1 MNELEIFRNL
11 SKKIESLKKSNYNI
25 NFIPRQTISININ
38 NEKYYISLICDKNWQ
53 VQVVIL
59 DKNNNI
65 VYKILELDGDRASIT
80 KLQNNLYVFTDSIA
94 YIFDINNFKIEPLT
108 VNLGNLDLQ
117 GISANDNN
125 IFAYSIAKDRI
136 IKYDKNLV
144 PIEEYENRYSNKK
157 IRMSLELACNQETF
171 FSIPMM
177 VPTEEQYLLMKKFIQ
192 YYINSKISE
201 ENDQIHSC
209 SFNNDENTLY
219 ITMYN
224 LIWVIKNETEFS
236 YLYFKDKAI
245 TTALYDNDLKKLII
259 NFGSTK
265 GNHLSGSIV
274 ELSNDEI
281 KKKAIKLTSI
291 SSTFK
296 YSKNLESPSTILLN
310 SSTDEINSKKSR

>member
-1 MNELEIFRNL
+1 MNELEIL
-11 SKKIESLKKSNYNI
+11 HKMSEKIKSMKKSNNSM

-38 NEKYYISLICDKNWQ
+38 NEKYYISLICDENWE
-53 VQVVIL
+53 VQVVLL

-65 VYKILELDGDRASIT
+65 IYKILKLDGDRASIT

-94 YIFDINNFKIEPLT
+94 YIFDINNLKTEPFV

-117 GISANDNN
+117 GISANENN
-125 IFAYSIAKDRI
+125 IFAYSIEKDKI
-136 IKYDKNLV
+136 IKYDKNLE
-144 PIEEYENRYSNKK
+144 PIEEYENHYSNEKN
-157 IRMSLELACNQETF
+157 RVSLELACNQETF
-171 FSIPMM
+171 FSIPIM

-209 SFNNDENTLY
+209 SFNDDENILY

-224 LIWVIKNETEFS
+224 LIWIIENGTEFS
-236 YLYFKDKAI
+236 YLYFKDKSI

-259 NFGSTK
+259 NFGGTK

-281 KKKAIKLTSI
+281 KKKAIKLTDI

-296 YSKNLESPSTILLN
+296 YSKNLESPSAKLLN
-310 SSTDEINSKKSR
+310 SSNDEINTKGSR

>member
-1 MNELEIFRNL
+1 MNELEILR
-11 SKKIESLKKSNYNI
+11 KISEKIKSLKKSNNSM

-38 NEKYYISLICDKNWQ
+38 NEKYYISLICDENWR
-53 VQVVIL
+53 VQVVVL
-59 DKNNNI
+59 DENNNI

-94 YIFDINNFKIEPLT
+94 YIFDINNFETEPLT

-125 IFAYSIAKDRI
+125 IFAYSIAKDKI
-136 IKYDKNLV
+136 IKYNKNLIPV
-144 PIEEYENRYSNKK
+144 EEYENHYSNEK
-157 IRMSLELACNQETF
+157 IRVSVELACNQETF
-171 FSIPMM
+171 FSIPIM
-177 VPTEEQYLLMKKFIQ
+177 VPTEEQYMLMKRFIQ
-192 YYINSKISE
+192 YYINSKISA

-209 SFNNDENTLY
+209 SFNNEENTLY

-259 NFGSTK
+259 NFGGTK

-281 KKKAIKLTSI
+281 KKKAIQLTNI

-296 YSKNLESPSTILLN
+296 YSKNLESPSANLLN
-310 SSTDEINSKKSR
+310 SSNEEINNKKSI